1 MKKFFLFLVLI
12 LGLSCSAQEEVNY
25 TWIRKDSIVLSE
37 NAVWTVDVLQN
48 FYSSASGI
56 IHKIDSTGILKF
68 SQSIKS
74 IGDMTDLLVIN
85 SMKLVFF
92 SEQQQ
97 VLCYLDNTLS
107 RNEDCIELGDKDIIS
122 ATKVAK
128 SDRPDRIWIFD
139 DVNSRLV
146 LISTESESQ
155 KPFVVDNI
163 RGIIG
168 EGEVLQ
174 MLESMGRLYIAMK
187 GKGLYVFDLYGSLLN
202 FISLPDITCLSADN
216 KAIYVVLADSL
227 LVIADQT
234 DEKLQIDLPLKSISE
249 IHRTGNLFYVKVGQI
264 VYKYSLKLT

>member
-1 MKKFFLFLVLI
+1 MKKSLLIISVLI
-12 LGLSCSAQEEVNY
+12 ALSGVAQDSKSY
-25 TWIRKDSIVLSE
+25 SWLCKDSISIPE
-37 NAVWTVDVLQN
+37 NAVWTVDVLHN

-56 IHKIDSTGILKF
+56 INKIDSSGSLKF

-74 IGDMTDLLVIN
+74 IGDMSDLLVIN

-107 RNEDCIELGDKDIIS
+107 RNEDCIDLGDKEIVS

-139 DVNSRLV
+139 DINSRLL
-146 LISTESESQ
+146 LIPTESETQ

-168 EGEVLQ
+168 DGEILQ
-174 MLESMGRLYIAMK
+174 MHESMGRFYIAMK
-187 GKGLYVFDLYGSLLN
+187 GKGLFVFDLYGSLLD
-202 FISLPDITCLSADN
+202 FVALPDIRCLCGDN
-216 KAIYVVLADSL
+216 MAVYVVLEDSML
-227 LVIADQT
+227 LITHQT
-234 DEKLQIDLPLKSISE
+234 AEKLKIDLPVKSITE
-249 IHRTGNLFYVKVGQI
+249 IHRTGELFYVKVGQI